1 MAASNITVYGV
12 DDCED
17 TQRVRALLDSRG
29 TRYTYVNIDQD
40 READQMVKNENEG
53 KRRTPL
59 VQVCVGT
66 ECRVLR
72 VPSNKDLDAAL
83 RDIAPLESVA

>member
-17 TQRVRALLDSRG
+17 TQRVRAFLDSRDAQ
-29 TRYTYVNIDQD
+29 YEYVNIDRNSDAEQ
-40 READQMVKNENEG
+40 RVKDENDG

-59 VQVCVGT
+59 VQVCIGT

-72 VPSNKDLDAAL
+72 VPTNEELDAAL
-83 RDIAPLESVA
+83 RDIEPIESAA

>member
-1 MAASNITVYGV
+1 MADNNITVYGV

-17 TQRVRALLDSRG
+17 TQRVRAFLSSRAAQ
-29 TRYTYVNIDQD
+29 YEYVNIDQD
-40 READQMVKNENEG
+40 KKAEQMVKDENDG

-72 VPSNKDLDAAL
+72 VPSNEQVDTAL
-83 RDIAPLESVA
+83 RDIEALDRAA

>member
-1 MAASNITVYGV
+1 MAASTITVFGV

-17 TQRVRALLDSRG
+17 TQRARAFLDSRG
-29 TRYTYVNIDQD
+29 AHYEYVNIDRD
-40 READQMVKNENEG
+40 KEAEQMLKDENDG

-59 VQVCVGT
+59 VQVCIGT

-72 VPSNKDLDAAL
+72 VPSDEDLDGAL
-83 RDIAPLESVA
+83 RDIEALDHAA